1 MLCALEAY
9 STKPYTNGN
18 TTDPSNR
25 IDWRPSTLLT
35 NPSQPQSAYIY
46 IFIFAMIYNMIHDR
60 VCVIVHAAECFV
72 LRRNVHFT
80 GIKHSR
86 CVCVCVDDRYNKATG
101 WAITCWYRA
110 VVWRS
115 LLSPPKRIAICPFFP
130 YQSCTAKFA
139 TRIANSVSIAMSPAV
154 VCHWSTTIPCVYL
167 RAIFLL
173 FFFFLHHL
181 FASAIHDT
189 LHTNTCVLEPKL
201 PVMCDHAHET
211 WSDRVAI
218 DLNNNKLHATQ
229 SLFFFHFRVY
239 SNTVA

>member
-35 NPSQPQSAYIY
+35 NPSQPQS
-46 IFIFAMIYNMIHDR
+46 IFAMIYNMIHDR
-60 VCVIVHAAECFV
+60 VCVIVHDAECFV

-101 WAITCWYRA
+101 WPITCWHRA

-139 TRIANSVSIAMSPAV
+139 TRIANSVSIPMSPAV

-173 FFFFLHHL
+173 FFFF
-181 FASAIHDT
+181 FASFVCLCDT
-189 LHTNTCVLEPKL
+189 WYTT
-201 PVMCDHAHET
+201 
-211 WSDRVAI
+211 
-218 DLNNNKLHATQ
+218 
-229 SLFFFHFRVY
+229 Y
-239 SNTVA
+239 